1 MNVAY
6 SPQELNTYLREA
18 TQVSSEYPVVLTRFY
33 TGYREVE
40 MDAVA
45 SKGQV
50 SSLKLLKVINTTQI
64 LVISGGRKVFSFL
77 WPQNL
82 EFTLKNVKETV
93 YLDILKC

>member
-64 LVISGGRKVFSFL
+64 LVISGGQKVFSFL